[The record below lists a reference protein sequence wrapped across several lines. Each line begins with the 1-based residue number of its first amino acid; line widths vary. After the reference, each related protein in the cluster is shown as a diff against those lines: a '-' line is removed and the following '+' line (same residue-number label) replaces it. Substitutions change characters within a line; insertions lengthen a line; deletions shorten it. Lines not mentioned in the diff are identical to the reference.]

1 VKTWQRKEIKDAE
14 QFGGRRTPKSG
25 GFWSFAGDVVTKDY
39 LIDSKTTD
47 KEGFR
52 ITSSMWTKLFN
63 EALKSRKLPILS
75 ILLIK
80 KGIELVVLDKNDF
93 ISLIKKKNGRT
104 KENIQ
109 RCPRMVIEES

>member
-1 VKTWQRKEIKDAE
+1 MKPWQRKEIKDAE

-75 ILLIK
+75 ILLTRNE
-80 KGIELVVLDKNDF
+80 IELVVLDKNDF
-93 ISLIKKKNGRT
+93 ISLL
-104 KENIQ
+104 ENEK
-109 RCPRMVIEES
+109 RR